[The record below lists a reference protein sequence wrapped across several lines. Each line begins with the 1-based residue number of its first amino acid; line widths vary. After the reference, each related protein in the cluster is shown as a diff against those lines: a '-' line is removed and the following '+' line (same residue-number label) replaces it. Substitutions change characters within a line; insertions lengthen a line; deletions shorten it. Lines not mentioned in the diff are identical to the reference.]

1 MLLAVQ
7 RQVVFIALVHVHA
20 GNIVQRPFVLDNVV
34 RGNVGTVIDT
44 EHDCFLCLRR
54 HSIDF
59 IPGKLPEV
67 RLHGR
72 KGDSFLSAVPVFVRN
87 VLNALYIYF
96 LVFQLHAFLDTPL
109 GWILKSIAAM
119 NTVN

>member
-20 GNIVQRPFVLDNVV
+20 GYIVQRPFVLDNVV
-34 RGNVGTVIDT
+34 RGNIGTVIDT
-44 EHDCFLCLRR
+44 EHDCFLCLCRR
-54 HSIDF
+54 SVNL
-59 IPGKLPEV
+59 IPGKLPEI
-67 RLHGR
+67 RPYRRNGHG
-72 KGDSFLSAVPVFVRN
+72 FLFVVPVFVRN

-119 NTVN
+119 NIVN